1 MMRDIM
7 MDMMRY
13 ITVNIMRNIMVDMMR
28 DTMVDKMSVEI
39 WRKLRSTEV
48 YFVIKLKLYNFFKQ
62 A

>member
-13 ITVNIMRNIMVDMMR
+13 ITVNIMRNIMVD
-28 DTMVDKMSVEI
+28 KMSVEI
-39 WRKLRSTEV
+39 WRKLCSTEV